1 MKGIAFLSGLISGL
15 LTLGISSAAAQVTS
29 DGTTN
34 TTVNLNGK
42 NFDIINGIQKGNNLF
57 HSFDKFSIP
66 TGSQAVFKNSTDVV
80 NIINRVTGG
89 NISNIDGLIKAN
101 GSANL
106 FLINPAGIVFGENAS
121 LDIGGSFLG
130 STAQSILF
138 KDGFEFGAINPQE
151 KPLLTVSVPVGLQ
164 MGTNP
169 GAIKNL
175 STADGVGLEVSSGK
189 SLVLAGGSIALEGGS
204 LRSPGGQIE
213 LLSVA
218 EAGKLG
224 LTIDGNDIRLTMPN
238 NLQRADVSLS
248 DGARANVGGT
258 PGGRISV
265 KADNLNLS
273 EGSQLRSG
281 ISEVGLP
288 ESQAGNIEIDASNT
302 INIDE
307 SGILNQ
313 VATGMVGNAGNIDI
327 VTGSLFA
334 NNGSYIVTNTR
345 GTGNAGEVN
354 IQAAKTVSF
363 DGIDGFGNPSLIFTG
378 VNGGAIG
385 NGGEL
390 NITAESLSV
399 TNGAYIAGSTIGRG
413 NAGIINLKTKT
424 ATFSG
429 RDANGNQSFASVAV
443 AGGVGKG
450 GDINIKTDELLIE
463 KGAFLSTA
471 AIGEGDAG
479 QINIQAA
486 KTVSIDGVDEFGYP
500 SFMYTGVSSGAIA
513 GNGGELNIKAESL
526 SVTNG
531 AYLASSTL
539 SKGNAGTIN
548 FQTKTAT
555 FSGQDDNGNSSFVS
569 TAVANGGIG
578 KGGDLNIKTDQLF
591 VKEGAF
597 LSTATVGKR

>member
-1 MKGIAFLSGLISGL
+1 MKGITFLSGLISGL
-15 LTLGISSAAAQVTS
+15 LTSGIILPAYSQVTS
-29 DGTTN
+29 DNTTN
-34 TTVNLNGK
+34 TTVNSNGN
-42 NFDIINGIQKGNNLF
+42 NFDILNGIQKENNLF
-57 HSFDKFSIP
+57 HSFKEFSIP
-66 TGSQAVFKNSTDVV
+66 KGGSAVFNNSNDVV

-89 NISNIDGLIKAN
+89 NISNIDGLIKASGN
-101 GSANL
+101 ANL
-106 FLINPAGIVFGENAS
+106 FLINPAGIVFGENAK

-130 STAQSILF
+130 TTAESILF
-138 KDGFEFGAINPQE
+138 KDGFEFSALDTSE
-151 KPLLTVSVPVGLQ
+151 KPLLTVNVPVGLQ

-169 GAIKNL
+169 GAIKNF
-175 STADGVGLEVSSGK
+175 STADGVGLEVAPGR

-204 LRSPGGQIE
+204 LRSQSGQIE

-224 LTIDGNDIRLTMPN
+224 LKIDGNDMRLGMPD

-248 DGARANVGGT
+248 DGAQVNVSGT

-281 ISEVGLP
+281 ISGVGTA
-288 ESQAGNIEIDASNT
+288 ESQAGNIEIDAANT

-313 VATGMVGNAGNIDI
+313 VATSTVGNAGNIDI
-327 VTGSLFA
+327 VTGSLTG

-378 VNGGAIG
+378 VNWGAIG
-385 NGGEL
+385 NGGAI
-390 NITAESLSV
+390 NIKAESLSV

-413 NAGIINLKTKT
+413 NAGTINLKTKT

-443 AGGVGKG
+443 AGGIGKG
-450 GDINIKTDELLIE
+450 GDIKIKTDELSID
-463 KGAFLSTA
+463 KGAFVSTA

-479 QINIQAA
+479 QIDIQAA

-500 SFMYTGVSSGAIA
+500 SFMYTGVSSGAVA

-555 FSGQDDNGNSSFVS
+555 FTG
-569 TAVANGGIG
+569 T
-578 KGGDLNIKTDQLF
+578 
-591 VKEGAF
+591 
-597 LSTATVGKR
+597 R